1 MKLGQIDGELS
12 KLYQLP
18 HISKSR
24 PWEGSNSHF
33 FQNFNLIFANQTFLF
48 GEVAQICLPNR
59 LRKLRYRD
67 LEIVGINVSKVNK
80 SHVCIYLKNKIYSC
94 RFQFFTKLEAFLN
107 SKPIV
112 SLYLKSW

>member
-24 PWEGSNSHF
+24 PWEASNSHF

-59 LRKLRYRD
+59 LKKLRNRD
-67 LEIVGINVSKVNK
+67 LETV
-80 SHVCIYLKNKIYSC
+80 
-94 RFQFFTKLEAFLN
+94 
-107 SKPIV
+107 
-112 SLYLKSW
+112 